1 MIKSLYDLMGEHVRP
16 KIDDEAK
23 EQHIEAVLKV
33 FKNDL
38 LLFKIMSTLNYLF
51 FHLIN

>member
-33 FKNDL
+33 FKNDKPKSNF
-38 LLFKIMSTLNYLF
+38 LFVNFIIVYF
-51 FHLIN
+51 FR